1 MQLRTAIWFALPSF
15 VLPACDSPTEP
26 DTAGHTVADLAF
38 TSDRE
43 GNEDIYVL
51 ALHDGTIRNLTNHP
65 AADTDPDWSPDG
77 SRLAFTSVRDG
88 NEEIYSMR
96 PDGSGMQRLTTS
108 PANDRFPRWRPR
120 ER

>member
-1 MQLRTAIWFALPSF
+1 VF
-15 VLPACDSPTEP
+15 VTDPFGDE
-26 DTAGHTVADLAF
+26 
-38 TSDRE
+38 
-43 GNEDIYVL
+43 
-51 ALHDGTIRNLTNHP
+51 IRNAAQHP
-65 AADTDPDWSPDG
+65 ALDGFPDRSPDG

-108 PANDRFPRWRPR
+108 PANDRFPRWRPH